1 MDSFAFSRWKVCFP
15 TLDII
20 FNPSLIKQ
28 NRNQKPSINP
38 EKKEPTQCSQK
49 KYQCDTINSEMKIP
63 RTTSDR
69 LRSRER
75 LRKSGIDLFY
85 SGT

>member
-38 EKKEPTQCSQK
+38 EKKSQRNAHKRNTNATQSTAK
-49 KYQCDTINSEMKIP
+49 
-63 RTTSDR
+63 
-69 LRSRER
+69 
-75 LRKSGIDLFY
+75 
-85 SGT
+85 